1 MANEEMNAALRQ
13 GFGKGPARTEDKP
26 EKPETPDLTDLDL
39 DGLFALNEAIADELR
54 TRFDAAVGED
64 E

>member
-1 MANEEMNAALRQ
+1 MNDTLRQ
-13 GFGKGPARTEDKP
+13 GFGKAPSRTEEKP
-26 EKPETPDLTDLDL
+26 EKPETPDLKDLDL